1 MSEMQEHTNTIR
13 FKRHFNDHKNSRTLR
28 TRVFSDFRMLRM
40 CVSRGFVCVSR
51 NGAPRTVANDRGFIR
66 SPLWTRKRRS
76 LHAQVVVEDEEST
89 REVTSRVQKIADDI
103 LDLNLL
109 EISDLSNILKDRL
122 GLDQLPMG
130 GIGMMP
136 MGAPMAAPGG
146 APDGGAPAAEAA
158 EEKTAF
164 DVKLE
169 AFDSSS
175 KIKVIKEIRA
185 VTELGLKEA
194 KEMVFRLIYCL
205 I

>member
-1 MSEMQEHTNTIR
+1 MI
-13 FKRHFNDHKNSRTLR
+13 
-28 TRVFSDFRMLRM
+28 RM
-40 CVSRGFVCVSR
+40 CLSRGWSCASL
-51 NGAPRTVANDRGFIR
+51 NGASKNLTASKDRSFIR
-66 SPLWTRKRRS
+66 SPMQSFRRRS
-76 LHAQVVVEDEEST
+76 LHAQVAVQDEATT
-89 REVTSRVQKIADDI
+89 RESSNRVQKIADEI

-130 GIGMMP
+130 GMGMMP
-136 MGAPMAAPGG
+136 IGAPVAAPAADAGGGG
-146 APDGGAPAAEAA
+146 AAAEAA

-169 AFDSSS
+169 AFDKSA

-194 KEMVFRLIYCL
+194 KEMVITNLTQILYLRSVI
-205 I
+205 